1 MSPSANSTTGDT
13 SSGAQQL
20 SIVVTGGASGIGLA
34 ITRHFAAQGHMVAV
48 LDVNSKTG
56 PDVVAEVSKQHPQA
70 KLSFKWCDVSSWEGQ
85 YAVFDQVYRE
95 HGDRIDIVIA
105 NAGISDPVVGALDC
119 TPTEF
124 PRKPNLRMQDI
135 NLNGVIYSQIYR
147 FRNIIVSRL
156 TVTVGVSLAVHYM
169 LKNEIGSRLPNSR
182 GSIVCTSSS
191 AAIYPFPVSPLYSSA
206 KSGIIGLVR
215 SMAIRLEE
223 PKIQINALAP
233 GVLGKPTSL
242 YVTARLLTDD
252 AETNITPDKE
262 LFKAMIITPL
272 STLTKAVSQFVTDP
286 SRTGQVA
293 ELNEETIT
301 LRPHADFADAGA
313 EHNNKMFY
321 KLGHA

>member
-1 MSPSANSTTGDT
+1 MSPSADSTTNA
-13 SSGAQQL
+13 SSNGQRL
-20 SIVVTGGASGIGLA
+20 SVVVTGGASGIGLA

-56 PDVVAEVSKQHPQA
+56 PDVVAEVAEAYPQA

-135 NLNGVIYSQIYR
+135 NLNGVIYS
-147 FRNIIVSRL
+147 
-156 TVTVGVSLAVHYM
+156 VGLAVHYM

-191 AAIYPFPVSPLYSSA
+191 AAIYPFPVSPLYSAA

-215 SMAIRLEE
+215 SMAIRLDES
-223 PKIQINALAP
+223 KIQINALAP
-233 GVLGKPTSL
+233 GVL
-242 YVTARLLTDD
+242 
-252 AETNITPDKE
+252 ETNITLDKE

-301 LRPHADFADAGA
+301 LRPHADYADAGA
-313 EHNNKMFY
+313 EHNNKTFY

>member
-1 MSPSANSTTGDT
+1 MSPSADSIVDT
-13 SSGAQQL
+13 SFQGQRL

-56 PDVVAEVSKQHPQA
+56 PDVVAEVSKQYPQA
-70 KLSFKWCDVSSWEGQ
+70 TVSFRWCDVSSWEGQ
-85 YAVFDQVYRE
+85 YAVFDQIYRE

-124 PRKPNLRMQDI
+124 PRKPNLKMQDI
-135 NLNGVIYSQIYR
+135 NLNGAP
-147 FRNIIVSRL
+147 
-156 TVTVGVSLAVHYM
+156 TVGVGLAVHYM
-169 LKNEIGSRLPNSR
+169 LKNEVGSRLPNSR

-191 AAIYPFPVSPLYSSA
+191 AAIYPFPVSPLYSAA

-233 GVLGKPTSL
+233 GVL
-242 YVTARLLTDD
+242 
-252 AETNITPDKE
+252 ETNITPDKE

-301 LRPHADFADAGA
+301 LRPHAEYADAGA

>member
-1 MSPSANSTTGDT
+1 MSPSADSIVDT
-13 SSGAQQL
+13 SFQGQRL

-56 PDVVAEVSKQHPQA
+56 PDAP
-70 KLSFKWCDVSSWEGQ
+70 
-85 YAVFDQVYRE
+85 
-95 HGDRIDIVIA
+95 
-105 NAGISDPVVGALDC
+105 
-119 TPTEF
+119 
-124 PRKPNLRMQDI
+124 
-135 NLNGVIYSQIYR
+135 
-147 FRNIIVSRL
+147 
-156 TVTVGVSLAVHYM
+156 TVGVGLAVHYM
-169 LKNEIGSRLPNSR
+169 LKNEVGSRLPNSR

-191 AAIYPFPVSPLYSSA
+191 AAIYPFPVSPLYSAA

-233 GVLGKPTSL
+233 GVL
-242 YVTARLLTDD
+242 
-252 AETNITPDKE
+252 ETNITPDKE

-301 LRPHADFADAGA
+301 LRPHAEYADAGA

>member
-1 MSPSANSTTGDT
+1 MSPSADSTTDDT

-34 ITRHFAAQGHMVAV
+34 ITRHFAAQGHKVAV

-56 PDVVAEVSKQHPQA
+56 PDVVAEVSKQYPHA
-70 KLSFKWCDVSSWEGQ
+70 TLSFKWCDVSSWEGQ

-135 NLNGVIYSQIYR
+135 NLNGVIYS
-147 FRNIIVSRL
+147 
-156 TVTVGVSLAVHYM
+156 VGLAVHYM
-169 LKNEIGSRLPNSR
+169 LKNDIGSRLPSSR

-191 AAIYPFPVSPLYSSA
+191 AAIYPFPVSPLYSAA

-233 GVLGKPTSL
+233 GVL
-242 YVTARLLTDD
+242 
-252 AETNITPDKE
+252 ETNITPDKE

-301 LRPHADFADAGA
+301 LRPHADYADAGA

>member
-1 MSPSANSTTGDT
+1 MSPSADSTTRM
-13 SSGAQQL
+13 SSNDQHL

-56 PDVVAEVSKQHPQA
+56 PDVVAEVAEAHPQA

-119 TPTEF
+119 
-124 PRKPNLRMQDI
+124 
-135 NLNGVIYSQIYR
+135 
-147 FRNIIVSRL
+147 
-156 TVTVGVSLAVHYM
+156 VGLAVHYM

-191 AAIYPFPVSPLYSSA
+191 AAIYPFPVSPLYSAA

-233 GVLGKPTSL
+233 GVL
-242 YVTARLLTDD
+242 
-252 AETNITPDKE
+252 ETNITPDKE

-301 LRPHADFADAGA
+301 LRPHADYADAGA

>member
-1 MSPSANSTTGDT
+1 MSPSADSTTDDM

-34 ITRHFAAQGHMVAV
+34 ITRHFAAQGHKVAV

-56 PDVVAEVSKQHPQA
+56 PDVVAEVSKQYPHA
-70 KLSFKWCDVSSWEGQ
+70 TLSFKWCDVSSWEGQ
-85 YAVFDQVYRE
+85 YAVFDQIYRE

-135 NLNGVIYSQIYR
+135 NLNGVIYS
-147 FRNIIVSRL
+147 
-156 TVTVGVSLAVHYM
+156 VGLAVHYM
-169 LKNEIGSRLPNSR
+169 LKNDIGSRLPSSR

-191 AAIYPFPVSPLYSSA
+191 AAIYPFPVSPLYSAA

-233 GVLGKPTSL
+233 GVLGKSTSL
-242 YVTARLLTDD
+242 YVTTRLLTAS

-301 LRPHADFADAGA
+301 LRPHADYADAGA

>member
-1 MSPSANSTTGDT
+1 MSPSADSTTDDT

-34 ITRHFAAQGHMVAV
+34 ITRHFAAQGHKVAV

-56 PDVVAEVSKQHPQA
+56 PDVVAEVSKQYPNA
-70 KLSFKWCDVSSWEGQ
+70 TLSFKWCDVSSWEGQ

-135 NLNGVIYSQIYR
+135 NLNGA
-147 FRNIIVSRL
+147 
-156 TVTVGVSLAVHYM
+156 TTTVGVGLAVHYM

-191 AAIYPFPVSPLYSSA
+191 AAIYPFPVSPLYSAA

-233 GVLGKPTSL
+233 GVL
-242 YVTARLLTDD
+242 
-252 AETNITPDKE
+252 DKE

-301 LRPHADFADAGA
+301 LRPHADYADSGA